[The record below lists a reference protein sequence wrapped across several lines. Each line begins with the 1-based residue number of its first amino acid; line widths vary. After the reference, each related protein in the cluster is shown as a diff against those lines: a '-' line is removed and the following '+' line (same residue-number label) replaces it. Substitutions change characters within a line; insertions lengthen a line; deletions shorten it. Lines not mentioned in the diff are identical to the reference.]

1 MCTWSTQR
9 SELKDSRAIAMQN
22 GFRPRRRPAEAWLF
36 GALIFVL
43 SVALTATIPGLS
55 VAGSALEIDG
65 SKSSQKA
72 QDTDHRTGIRYR
84 SLVDRILEPA
94 PTGGHD
100 ALEAPLASVPATFV
114 FRNVSAR
121 KFGLAARL
129 QQRGF
134 SARAPPARHA

>member
-1 MCTWSTQR
+1 M
-9 SELKDSRAIAMQN
+9 KDSRAIAVQN
-22 GFRPRRRPAEAWLF
+22 GFRPRRRPSDAWLF

-43 SVALTATIPGLS
+43 SIALTATIPGLT
-55 VAGSALEIDG
+55 VAGSALVIDG

-100 ALEAPLASVPATFV
+100 LLAAPLVSVPFSFV
-114 FRNVSAR
+114 STNVSPR
-121 KFGLAARL
+121 TFDLAAHI
-129 QQRGF
+129 QERGF
-134 SARAPPARHA
+134 SARAPPARLA